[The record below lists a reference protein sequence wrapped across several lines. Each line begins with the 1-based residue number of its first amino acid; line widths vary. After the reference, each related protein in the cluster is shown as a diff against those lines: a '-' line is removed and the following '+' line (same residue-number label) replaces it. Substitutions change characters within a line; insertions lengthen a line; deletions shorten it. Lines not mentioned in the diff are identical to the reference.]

1 MSRFFLTS
9 VLALL
14 IVLTACSVVSQD
26 QPQPVSPPL
35 PTRASSPLPTR
46 VSSPLATWVASPLP
60 TPGDSSRSNA
70 TVRAAI
76 NDFATKLKIAPE
88 KIQVVS
94 VEEVDWP
101 DTSMGCPQPGMFY
114 AQVIV
119 QGYRIVLAAEGK
131 QVVYHADRQGHVGTC
146 PKQ

>member
-14 IVLTACSVVSQD
+14 IMLTACSVVSQE
-26 QPQPVSPPL
+26 QPQPASPL
-35 PTRASSPLPTR
+35 LPTR
-46 VSSPLATWVASPLP
+46 VSSPLATRASSPLS
-60 TPGDSSRSNA
+60 TPDDSSRSNV

-76 NDFATKLKIAPE
+76 NDLATKLKIAPE

-131 QVVYHADRQGHVGTC
+131 QVVYHADRHERVGAC
-146 PKQ
+146 PK

>member
-1 MSRFFLTS
+1 M
-9 VLALL
+9 
-14 IVLTACSVVSQD
+14 
-26 QPQPVSPPL
+26 
-35 PTRASSPLPTR
+35 
-46 VSSPLATWVASPLP
+46 
-60 TPGDSSRSNA
+60 
-70 TVRAAI
+70 RAAI
-76 NDFATKLKIAPE
+76 NDLATKLKIAPE

-131 QVVYHADRQGHVGTC
+131 QVVYHADRHEHVGTC
-146 PKQ
+146 PK

>member
-9 VLALL
+9 VLALS
-14 IVLTACSVVSQD
+14 IVLAACSVVSQE
-26 QPQPVSPPL
+26 QPQPASPL
-35 PTRASSPLPTR
+35 LPTR
-46 VSSPLATWVASPLP
+46 VSSPLATWAASPLS
-60 TPGDSSRSNA
+60 TPDDSSRSNV

-76 NDFATKLKIAPE
+76 NDLATKLKIAPE

-131 QVVYHADRQGHVGTC
+131 QVVYHADRHEHVGTC
-146 PKQ
+146 PK